1 MNKKNIKK
9 EESLKKDENHKHNH
23 EHHKNENHEHH
34 HNHSGSKG
42 KKIKIILYVVSIIL
56 FAVGFVPVLENYRFI
71 IYLVSV
77 LLCAYDLILEGIV
90 NIFKLNFEEDTLMAI
105 AVIAAFCMGE
115 YPESVMVVFLYKIGE
130 ELEERAIEKSHSNIE
145 EIAQIKAETANLY
158 NGNEYEVVDVNKLK
172 VGDKILIK
180 PGEKVPVD
188 SIIIKGNSNLDTQ
201 AITGE
206 SATKEVVE
214 GEEILSG
221 TINLTGSLECTVKNT
236 FENSTASQIV
246 DLVHEA
252 TNNKGKAE
260 KFITRF
266 SKVYTPIVILLAIV
280 IAVGIPLYLKQDF
293 SEWIRRSLIFLVASC
308 PCSLVIS
315 IPLAFFSCLGATS
328 KKGIIIKGT
337 KHIENLA
344 KANAICFD
352 KTGTITTGKPR
363 IDNIKLT
370 GICLEED
377 ILRYVYSLESLSNHP
392 IASAIEKMNRK
403 VRKSEVEEFKEI
415 PGHGLTG
422 RIDDKRIVI
431 GNKKILDKFEV
442 KYKKLEEGAI
452 YVAVKGELAACIN
465 LREEIREDAK
475 KITKA
480 FEKTNISRLIMLT
493 GDNEKS
499 ANKVAEKIGI
509 KEVYSGLLPQDK
521 VEKVKQL
528 KKKRNKVIFIG
539 DGINDSP
546 VLATADF
553 GISMGEGTEIANSSA
568 DAILL
573 SNEISKLP
581 EIIKVA
587 RKTMKI
593 VKTNI
598 AFSIIAK
605 LIVLTLGIFG
615 LAPIWLAVFADTGVT
630 FLTVLNSMRIF
641 K

>member
-23 EHHKNENHEHH
+23 EHHKHENHEHH
-34 HNHSGSKG
+34 HNHSGSKE

-77 LLCAYDLILEGIV
+77 LLCAYDLILEGIL

-105 AVIAAFCMGE
+105 AVIAAFCLGE
-115 YPESVMVVFLYKIGE
+115 YPESVMVVLLYKIGE

-188 SIIIKGNSNLDTQ
+188 STIIKGNSNLDTQ

-266 SKVYTPIVILLAIV
+266 SKIYTPIVILLAIA
-280 IAVGIPLYLKQDF
+280 IAVGIPLYLRQDF

-352 KTGTITTGKPR
+352 KTGTITTGRPR

-475 KITKA
+475 KIAKA

-509 KEVYSGLLPQDK
+509 KEVYSGLLPQEK

-587 RKTMKI
+587 SKTMKI

-598 AFSIIAK
+598 TFSIIAK
-605 LIVLTLGIFG
+605 LVVLTLGIFG